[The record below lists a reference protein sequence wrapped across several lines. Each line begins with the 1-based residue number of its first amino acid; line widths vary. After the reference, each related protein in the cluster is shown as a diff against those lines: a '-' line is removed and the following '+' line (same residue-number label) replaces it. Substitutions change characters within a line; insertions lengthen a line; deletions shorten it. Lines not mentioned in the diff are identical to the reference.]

1 MDAKLNHS
9 DLSALLAKQAEISG
23 AKAEVFTKAFF
34 DIILEGLEQ
43 DGMVK
48 INGLGTFKVT
58 DVASRS
64 SVDVNTG
71 EKIEIKGHKKLTFLP
86 ADSLKEKVNQPFAMF
101 EPVEIDESYVDDSEE
116 PAMNET
122 EAQEEATAVEDTPV
136 TTPCEEPVTVE
147 EPAAAEEAEPAE
159 DAEIPAIKE
168 EEVTK
173 EEETP
178 AAEPV
183 AEEVPAIEETKEEAK
198 EATAEPVA
206 EEVPAVEEAKE
217 EAKETAAEPV
227 SEEVPAIEETKEEA
241 KEATAEPVSE
251 NAVSEQPAPKEVKNS
266 YPITEPAPAAAKPTT
281 NRKRG
286 VIYTLFII
294 AAILVAVIIYLRPQ
308 LFGIVATGKETV
320 ATVETTPTKVVEEV
334 KPDSVEVA
342 AEQPIEEPYTF
353 AMVDELAVKSVGSI
367 TRGDTLLYVAND
379 TIATHTVAADETLV
393 RISLKYYGDKRLW
406 PYIVQYNKLD
416 NPNGLSKGMELLIP
430 RLQPAK

>member
-34 DIILEGLEQ
+34 DIVLEGLEQ

-122 EAQEEATAVEDTPV
+122 ETQEDATAVEDTPV

-147 EPAAAEEAEPAE
+147 EPAAAEEAKPAE

-168 EEVTK
+168 ERVTK

-198 EATAEPVA
+198 ETAAEPVS
-206 EEVPAVEEAKE
+206 EEVSAIEEAKE
-217 EAKETAAEPV
+217 EAKETADEPV
-227 SEEVPAIEETKEEA
+227 A
-241 KEATAEPVSE
+241 E
-251 NAVSEQPAPKEVKNS
+251 NAVGELPAPKEVKNS

>member
-34 DIILEGLEQ
+34 DIVLEGLEQ

-116 PAMNET
+116 PVMNET
-122 EAQEEATAVEDTPV
+122 EAQEDATAVEDTPV

-178 AAEPV
+178 AAKPV

-198 EATAEPVA
+198 E
-206 EEVPAVEEAKE
+206 
-217 EAKETAAEPV
+217 TAAESV
-227 SEEVPAIEETKEEA
+227 A
-241 KEATAEPVSE
+241 E
-251 NAVSEQPAPKEVKNS
+251 NAVGEQPAPKEVKNS

-308 LFGIVATGKETV
+308 LFGIVATGEKTV

-406 PYIVQYNKLD
+406 PYIVQYNKLHD
-416 NPNGLSKGMELLIP
+416 PNGLSKGMELLIP

>member
-168 EEVTK
+168 EELTK

-183 AEEVPAIEETKEEAK
+183 AEEVPAIEE
-198 EATAEPVA
+198 
-206 EEVPAVEEAKE
+206 AKE

-227 SEEVPAIEETKEEA
+227 
-241 KEATAEPVSE
+241 AENSVG
-251 NAVSEQPAPKEVKNS
+251 EQPAPKEVKNS

-294 AAILVAVIIYLRPQ
+294 AAILVAVVIYLHPR
-308 LFGIVATGKETV
+308 LFGIVETGKKTV

-334 KPDSVEVA
+334 KPDSDEVA

-367 TRGDTLLYVAND
+367 TRGDTLLYVTND

-406 PYIVQYNKLD
+406 PYIVQYNKLHD
-416 NPNGLSKGMELLIP
+416 PNGLSKGMELLIP

>member
-34 DIILEGLEQ
+34 DIVLEGLEQ

-101 EPVEIDESYVDDSEE
+101 EPVEIDESYVDDSED

-122 EAQEEATAVEDTPV
+122 EAQEDATAVEDTPV

-168 EEVTK
+168 EELTK
-173 EEETP
+173 EEEMP
-178 AAEPV
+178 AEVPTVTETATEEKDEEPKEVTAEEASATVESEEDAKEATTEPV
-183 AEEVPAIEETKEEAK
+183 AEENTK
-198 EATAEPVA
+198 
-206 EEVPAVEEAKE
+206 
-217 EAKETAAEPV
+217 
-227 SEEVPAIEETKEEA
+227 
-241 KEATAEPVSE
+241 
-251 NAVSEQPAPKEVKNS
+251 SEQPVHKEVKNS
-266 YPITEPAPAAAKPTT
+266 YPITKPAPTAAEPAAKKS
-281 NRKRG
+281 NAL
-286 VIYTLFII
+286 IYTLFII
-294 AAILVAVIIYLRPQ
+294 AAILVAVVIYLRPQ
-308 LFGIVATGKETV
+308 LFDIVATGKETV
-320 ATVETTPTKVVEEV
+320 ATVKTTPTKVVEAA
-334 KPDSVEVA
+334 KPDSVEVV
-342 AEQPIEEPYTF
+342 AEQPAEEPYTF
-353 AMVDELAVKSVGSI
+353 ALVDELAAKSVGSI
-367 TRGDTLLYVAND
+367 TRGDTLLYVADD

-406 PYIVQYNKLD
+406 PHIVQYNKLY

>member
-34 DIILEGLEQ
+34 DIVLEGLEQ

-122 EAQEEATAVEDTPV
+122 ETQEDATAVEDTPV

-147 EPAAAEEAEPAE
+147 EPAAAEEAKPAE

-168 EEVTK
+168 ERVTK

-198 EATAEPVA
+198 ETAAEPVS
-206 EEVPAVEEAKE
+206 EEVSAIEEAKE
-217 EAKETAAEPV
+217 EAKETADEPV
-227 SEEVPAIEETKEEA
+227 A
-241 KEATAEPVSE
+241 E
-251 NAVSEQPAPKEVKNS
+251 NAVGELPAPKEVKNS

-308 LFGIVATGKETV
+308 LFGIVETGKKTV

-406 PYIVQYNKLD
+406 PYIVQYNKLHD
-416 NPNGLSKGMELLIP
+416 PNGLSKGMELLIP

>member
-122 EAQEEATAVEDTPV
+122 EAQEDATAVEDTPV

-168 EEVTK
+168 EELTK

-183 AEEVPAIEETKEEAK
+183 TEEVPAIEETKEEAK
-198 EATAEPVA
+198 ETADEPVA
-206 EEVPAVEEAKE
+206 EN
-217 EAKETAAEPV
+217 AAG
-227 SEEVPAIEETKEEA
+227 
-241 KEATAEPVSE
+241 
-251 NAVSEQPAPKEVKNS
+251 EQPAPKEVKNS

-294 AAILVAVIIYLRPQ
+294 AAILVAVVIYLHPR
-308 LFGIVATGKETV
+308 LFGIVETGEKTV

-334 KPDSVEVA
+334 KPDSIEIA

-379 TIATHTVAADETLV
+379 TIAIHIVAADETLV

>member
-122 EAQEEATAVEDTPV
+122 EAQEDATAVEDTPV

-168 EEVTK
+168 EELTK

-178 AAEPV
+178 AD
-183 AEEVPAIEETKEEAK
+183 
-198 EATAEPVA
+198 EPVA
-206 EEVPAVEEAKE
+206 EEVPAVMETATEEKEKEPKEVTAEEAP
-217 EAKETAAEPV
+217 ATAE
-227 SEEVPAIEETKEEA
+227 SEEQA
-241 KEATAEPVSE
+241 KEATAESVEEE
-251 NAVSEQPAPKEVKNS
+251 NTASEQPAPKEVKNS

-294 AAILVAVIIYLRPQ
+294 AAILVAVVIYLHPR
-308 LFGIVATGKETV
+308 LFGIVETGKKTV
-320 ATVETTPTKVVEEV
+320 AIVETTPTKVVEEV

-342 AEQPIEEPYTF
+342 TEQPIEEPYTF

-406 PYIVQYNKLD
+406 PYIVQYNKLHD
-416 NPNGLSKGMELLIP
+416 PNGLSKGMELLIP

>member
-122 EAQEEATAVEDTPV
+122 EAQEDATAVEDTPV

-147 EPAAAEEAEPAE
+147 EPAAAEEAEPA
-159 DAEIPAIKE
+159 IKE
-168 EEVTK
+168 EGVTK

-198 EATAEPVA
+198 ETAD
-206 EEVPAVEEAKE
+206 
-217 EAKETAAEPV
+217 
-227 SEEVPAIEETKEEA
+227 
-241 KEATAEPVSE
+241 EPVSE
-251 NAVSEQPAPKEVKNS
+251 NTASEQPAPKEVKNS

-294 AAILVAVIIYLRPQ
+294 AAILVAVVIYLHPR
-308 LFGIVATGKETV
+308 LFGIVETGKKTV
-320 ATVETTPTKVVEEV
+320 ATVETTPTKAVEEV

>member
-122 EAQEEATAVEDTPV
+122 EAQEDATAVEDTPE

-147 EPAAAEEAEPAE
+147 EPAAAEEAGPAE
-159 DAEIPAIKE
+159 DAEIHAIKE
-168 EEVTK
+168 EELTK

-178 AAEPV
+178 AAES
-183 AEEVPAIEETKEEAK
+183 
-198 EATAEPVA
+198 VA
-206 EEVPAVEEAKE
+206 EEVPAVMETATEEKEKEPKEVTAEEAP
-217 EAKETAAEPV
+217 ATAE
-227 SEEVPAIEETKEEA
+227 SEEQA

-294 AAILVAVIIYLRPQ
+294 AAILVAVVIYLHPR
-308 LFGIVATGKETV
+308 LFGIVETGKKTV

-406 PYIVQYNKLD
+406 PYIVQYNKLHD
-416 NPNGLSKGMELLIP
+416 PNGLSKGMELLIP

>member
-58 DVASRS
+58 DVASRN

-122 EAQEEATAVEDTPV
+122 EAQEDATAVEDTPV

-147 EPAAAEEAEPAE
+147 EPAATEEVEPAE

-178 AAEPV
+178 AAESV
-183 AEEVPAIEETKEEAK
+183 AEEVPAI
-198 EATAEPVA
+198 
-206 EEVPAVEEAKE
+206 EEAKE

-227 SEEVPAIEETKEEA
+227 A
-241 KEATAEPVSE
+241 E
-251 NAVSEQPAPKEVKNS
+251 NAVGEQPAPKEVKNS

-281 NRKRG
+281 NRKSG

-294 AAILVAVIIYLRPQ
+294 AAILVAVVIYLHPR
-308 LFGIVATGKETV
+308 LFGIVETGKKTV

-342 AEQPIEEPYTF
+342 TEQPIEEPYTF

-406 PYIVQYNKLD
+406 PYIVQYNKLH

>member
-122 EAQEEATAVEDTPV
+122 EAQEDATAVEDTPV

-147 EPAAAEEAEPAE
+147 EPAAAEEAPQEAV
-159 DAEIPAIKE
+159 EIPAIKE

-178 AAEPV
+178 AAKPV
-183 AEEVPAIEETKEEAK
+183 AEEVPAIEE
-198 EATAEPVA
+198 
-206 EEVPAVEEAKE
+206 AKE
-217 EAKETAAEPV
+217 EAKETADEPV
-227 SEEVPAIEETKEEA
+227 A
-241 KEATAEPVSE
+241 E
-251 NAVSEQPAPKEVKNS
+251 NAVSEQHAPKEVKNS

-286 VIYTLFII
+286 VMYTLFII
-294 AAILVAVIIYLRPQ
+294 AAILVAVVIYLHPR
-308 LFGIVATGKETV
+308 LFGIVETGEKTV

-406 PYIVQYNKLD
+406 PYIVQYNKLH

>member
-34 DIILEGLEQ
+34 DIVLEGLEQ

-147 EPAAAEEAEPAE
+147 EPAAAEEAGPAE

-173 EEETP
+173 EKETP
-178 AAEPV
+178 AAESV

-198 EATAEPVA
+198 ESAD
-206 EEVPAVEEAKE
+206 
-217 EAKETAAEPV
+217 
-227 SEEVPAIEETKEEA
+227 
-241 KEATAEPVSE
+241 EPVSE
-251 NAVSEQPAPKEVKNS
+251 NAVGEQPAQKEVKNS

-294 AAILVAVIIYLRPQ
+294 AAILVAVVIYLHPR
-308 LFGIVATGKETV
+308 LFGIVETGKKTV
-320 ATVETTPTKVVEEV
+320 ATIETTPTKVVEEV

>member
-34 DIILEGLEQ
+34 DIVLEGLEQ

-122 EAQEEATAVEDTPV
+122 EAQEEATAMEDTPV

-147 EPAAAEEAEPAE
+147 EPAAAEEAKPAE

-168 EEVTK
+168 ERVTK

-178 AAEPV
+178 ADEPV
-183 AEEVPAIEETKEEAK
+183 S
-198 EATAEPVA
+198 

-227 SEEVPAIEETKEEA
+227 SE
-241 KEATAEPVSE
+241 
-251 NAVSEQPAPKEVKNS
+251 NAASEQPAPKEVKNS

>member
-147 EPAAAEEAEPAE
+147 EPAAAEEAGPAE

-173 EEETP
+173 EEETH

-198 EATAEPVA
+198 ETAAEPVA
-206 EEVPAVEEAKE
+206 EN
-217 EAKETAAEPV
+217 AAG
-227 SEEVPAIEETKEEA
+227 
-241 KEATAEPVSE
+241 
-251 NAVSEQPAPKEVKNS
+251 EQPAPKEVKNS

-320 ATVETTPTKVVEEV
+320 ATVKTTPTKVVEEV

-406 PYIVQYNKLD
+406 PYIVQYNKLHD
-416 NPNGLSKGMELLIP
+416 PNGLSKGMELLIP

>member
-116 PAMNET
+116 PTMNET
-122 EAQEEATAVEDTPV
+122 EAQEDATAVEDTPV

-168 EEVTK
+168 EELTK

-178 AAEPV
+178 AAKPI
-183 AEEVPAIEETKEEAK
+183 AEEVPAIEES
-198 EATAEPVA
+198 
-206 EEVPAVEEAKE
+206 KE

-227 SEEVPAIEETKEEA
+227 A
-241 KEATAEPVSE
+241 E
-251 NAVSEQPAPKEVKNS
+251 NAVGEQPAPKEVKNS
-266 YPITEPAPAAAKPTT
+266 YPITEPAPAAAEPTT
-281 NRKRG
+281 NRKSG

-308 LFGIVATGKETV
+308 LFGIVATGEKTV

-342 AEQPIEEPYTF
+342 TEQPIEEPYTF

>member
-34 DIILEGLEQ
+34 DIVLEGLEQ

-122 EAQEEATAVEDTPV
+122 EAQEDATAVEDTPV

-147 EPAAAEEAEPAE
+147 EPATAEEAEPAE

-183 AEEVPAIEETKEEAK
+183 AEEVPATAESEEQAK
-198 EATAEPVA
+198 EATAESVA
-206 EEVPAVEEAKE
+206 EEN
-217 EAKETAAEPV
+217 TA
-227 SEEVPAIEETKEEA
+227 
-241 KEATAEPVSE
+241 
-251 NAVSEQPAPKEVKNS
+251 SEQPAPKEVKNS
-266 YPITEPAPAAAKPTT
+266 YPITEPAPAATKPTT

-294 AAILVAVIIYLRPQ
+294 AAILVAVVIYLHPR
-308 LFGIVATGKETV
+308 LFGIVETGKKTV

-406 PYIVQYNKLD
+406 PYIVQYNKLHD
-416 NPNGLSKGMELLIP
+416 PNGLSKGMELLIP

>member
-116 PAMNET
+116 PVMNET

-168 EEVTK
+168 EGVTK

-178 AAEPV
+178 AAKPV

-198 EATAEPVA
+198 E
-206 EEVPAVEEAKE
+206 
-217 EAKETAAEPV
+217 TAAEPV
-227 SEEVPAIEETKEEA
+227 SE
-241 KEATAEPVSE
+241 
-251 NAVSEQPAPKEVKNS
+251 NAASEQSAPKEVKNS

-294 AAILVAVIIYLRPQ
+294 AAILVAVVIYLHPR
-308 LFGIVATGKETV
+308 LFGIVGTGKKTV

-342 AEQPIEEPYTF
+342 TEQPIEEPYTF

-406 PYIVQYNKLD
+406 PYIVQYNKLHD
-416 NPNGLSKGMELLIP
+416 PNGLSKGMELLIP

>member
-116 PAMNET
+116 PVMNET
-122 EAQEEATAVEDTPV
+122 EAQEDATAVEDTPV

-198 EATAEPVA
+198 ETAD
-206 EEVPAVEEAKE
+206 
-217 EAKETAAEPV
+217 
-227 SEEVPAIEETKEEA
+227 
-241 KEATAEPVSE
+241 EPVSE

-266 YPITEPAPAAAKPTT
+266 YPITEPAPAAVKPTT

-294 AAILVAVIIYLRPQ
+294 AAILVAVVIYLHPR
-308 LFGIVATGKETV
+308 LFGIVETGKKTV

-334 KPDSVEVA
+334 KPDSVDVA
-342 AEQPIEEPYTF
+342 TEQPIEEPYTF

>member
-34 DIILEGLEQ
+34 DIVLEGLEQ

-122 EAQEEATAVEDTPV
+122 EAQEDATAVEDTPV

-147 EPAAAEEAEPAE
+147 ETAAAEEAGPAE

-168 EEVTK
+168 ERVTK

-198 EATAEPVA
+198 E
-206 EEVPAVEEAKE
+206 
-217 EAKETAAEPV
+217 TAAEPV
-227 SEEVPAIEETKEEA
+227 AEEVPAIEETKEEA
-241 KEATAEPVSE
+241 KETADEPVAE
-251 NAVSEQPAPKEVKNS
+251 NAVGELPAPKEVKNS

>member
-34 DIILEGLEQ
+34 DIVLEGLEQ

-122 EAQEEATAVEDTPV
+122 EAQEDATAVEDTPV

-147 EPAAAEEAEPAE
+147 EPAAAEEAGPAE

-168 EEVTK
+168 ERVTK

-178 AAEPV
+178 AAKPV

-198 EATAEPVA
+198 ETAAEPVS
-206 EEVPAVEEAKE
+206 EEVSAIEEAKE
-217 EAKETAAEPV
+217 EAKETADEPV
-227 SEEVPAIEETKEEA
+227 A
-241 KEATAEPVSE
+241 E
-251 NAVSEQPAPKEVKNS
+251 NAVGELPAPKEVKNS

>member
-9 DLSALLAKQAEISG
+9 DLSALLAKQTEISG

-183 AEEVPAIEETKEEAK
+183 AEEVPAIEE
-198 EATAEPVA
+198 
-206 EEVPAVEEAKE
+206 AKE
-217 EAKETAAEPV
+217 EAKETEDEPV
-227 SEEVPAIEETKEEA
+227 A
-241 KEATAEPVSE
+241 E
-251 NAVSEQPAPKEVKNS
+251 NAVSEQPAPKEVKNC

-294 AAILVAVIIYLRPQ
+294 AAILVAVVIYLHPR
-308 LFGIVATGKETV
+308 LFGIVETGKKTVETI
-320 ATVETTPTKVVEEV
+320 ETTPTKVVEEA

>member
-1 MDAKLNHS
+1 
-9 DLSALLAKQAEISG
+9 
-23 AKAEVFTKAFF
+23 
-34 DIILEGLEQ
+34 
-43 DGMVK
+43 MVK

-122 EAQEEATAVEDTPV
+122 EAQEDATAVEDTPV

-147 EPAAAEEAEPAE
+147 EPAAAEEAPQEAV
-159 DAEIPAIKE
+159 EIPAIKE

-178 AAEPV
+178 AAKPV
-183 AEEVPAIEETKEEAK
+183 AEEVPAI
-198 EATAEPVA
+198 
-206 EEVPAVEEAKE
+206 EEAKE

-227 SEEVPAIEETKEEA
+227 AKEVPAIEETKEEA
-241 KEATAEPVSE
+241 KETAAEPVSE
-251 NAVSEQPAPKEVKNS
+251 NAVGEQPAPKEVKNS

-294 AAILVAVIIYLRPQ
+294 AAILVAVVIYLHPR
-308 LFGIVATGKETV
+308 LFGIVETGEKTV

>member
-34 DIILEGLEQ
+34 DIVLEGLEQ

-122 EAQEEATAVEDTPV
+122 EAQEDATAVEDTPV

-147 EPAAAEEAEPAE
+147 EPAAAEEAKPAE

-168 EEVTK
+168 ERVTK

-198 EATAEPVA
+198 ETAAEPVS
-206 EEVPAVEEAKE
+206 EEVSAIEEAKE
-217 EAKETAAEPV
+217 EAKETADEPV
-227 SEEVPAIEETKEEA
+227 A
-241 KEATAEPVSE
+241 E
-251 NAVSEQPAPKEVKNS
+251 NAVGELPAPKEVKNS

>member
-101 EPVEIDESYVDDSEE
+101 EPVEIDEGYVDDSDE
-116 PAMNET
+116 PSANET
-122 EAQEEATAVEDTPV
+122 EEAQEDAPSVEDTPV
-136 TTPCEEPVTVE
+136 TAPDEKPATVE
-147 EPAAAEEAEPAE
+147 ETTATEAAAPQEAV
-159 DAEIPAIKE
+159 EIPAIKE
-168 EEVTK
+168 EEEEKK
-173 EEETP
+173 EEEMP
-178 AAEPV
+178 A
-183 AEEVPAIEETKEEAK
+183 EVPAVTETATEEKEKEPKEVTAEEAPATAESEEQAK
-198 EATAEPVA
+198 EATAESVA
-206 EEVPAVEEAKE
+206 EEN
-217 EAKETAAEPV
+217 TA
-227 SEEVPAIEETKEEA
+227 
-241 KEATAEPVSE
+241 
-251 NAVSEQPAPKEVKNS
+251 SEQPAHKEVKNS
-266 YPITEPAPAAAKPTT
+266 YPITEPAPTAAEPAAKKKT
-281 NRKRG
+281 G
-286 VIYTLFII
+286 IIYTLFII
-294 AAILVAVIIYLRPQ
+294 AAILVAVVIYLRPQ
-308 LFGIVATGKETV
+308 LFGIVGTGKETV
-320 ATVETTPTKVVEEV
+320 TTVKTTPTKVVETA
-334 KPDSVEVA
+334 KPDSVEVV
-342 AEQPIEEPYTF
+342 AEQPAEKPYTF
-353 AMVDELAVKSVGSI
+353 ALVDELAAKSVGTI
-367 TRGDTLLYVAND
+367 TRGDTLLYVADD

-406 PYIVQYNKLD
+406 PYIVQYNKLH